1 VFPWT
6 PVVSRWANQ
15 VFVTQTFAR
24 WHWGI
29 GRAAYADAWLE
40 QTGPLSADEMAAAAR
55 LRTVFQRSE
64 GARLLRALLPFDTR
78 EEGEASARS
87 SWSAEAFAAW
97 ESARAAFVARFDALW
112 TDGEPALR
120 RHADTLSL
128 DPPAWLGPAIVATD
142 RFFGLDG
149 SGAPLRVW
157 LLLSAPGWD
166 GGNGPM
172 LTGPGGM
179 TWECSGLRT
188 LDGALGGF
196 IHEVMH
202 AVHQPVALPPLLR
215 TLLAEPDLA
224 GIEPAA
230 YQATPIAAHGVGF
243 EDYLGE
249 LALHSLW
256 PDGAL
261 ARRYFPAQ
269 EVGLWRRFAR
279 AADVYECWVHL
290 PAGVLALLTR
300 TYVDQGWPIDL
311 PFLRHAYDVH
321 AALRRILPENG
332 RRTEHQEV

>member
-142 RFFGLDG
+142 RFFGLG
-149 SGAPLRVW
+149 SSGAPLRVW

-202 AVHQPVALPPLLR
+202 AVHQPAALPPLLR
-215 TLLAEPDLA
+215 ALLAEPVSVATFRNSTALA
-224 GIEPAA
+224 GVCRERHS
-230 YQATPIAAHGVGF
+230 AHTISIR
-243 EDYLGE
+243 DSPRSS
-249 LALHSLW
+249 ASST
-256 PDGAL
+256 
-261 ARRYFPAQ
+261 
-269 EVGLWRRFAR
+269 
-279 AADVYECWVHL
+279 
-290 PAGVLALLTR
+290 AGNR
-300 TYVDQGWPIDL
+300 
-311 PFLRHAYDVH
+311 
-321 AALRRILPENG
+321 N
-332 RRTEHQEV
+332 